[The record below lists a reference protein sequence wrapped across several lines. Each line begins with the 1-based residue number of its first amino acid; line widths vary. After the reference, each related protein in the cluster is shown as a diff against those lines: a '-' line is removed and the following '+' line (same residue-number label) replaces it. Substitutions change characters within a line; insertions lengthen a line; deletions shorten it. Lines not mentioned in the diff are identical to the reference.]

1 MDAKALQMKHCAFNP
16 EWFLDAHER
25 QWIQGVYDFMIA
37 YVCYC
42 IEQFCGAYSKVHS
55 RDGMAHDFFGS
66 VRLGARVFIFNET
79 VKHRRCFDRTNL
91 DIVGIFRHEFSSYV
105 WFQILSGK
113 ACGWHKR
120 GICEY
125 VAQIEHMF
133 VLKCSALAVHGAHLR
148 RVDEWMRK
156 REDPG
161 RNSQFDTADTAVAQ
175 WFLRSW

>member
-1 MDAKALQMKHCAFNP
+1 M
-16 EWFLDAHER
+16 
-25 QWIQGVYDFMIA
+25 
-37 YVCYC
+37 
-42 IEQFCGAYSKVHS
+42 
-55 RDGMAHDFFGS
+55 
-66 VRLGARVFIFNET
+66 
-79 VKHRRCFDRTNL
+79 
-91 DIVGIFRHEFSSYV
+91 
-105 WFQILSGK
+105 SGK

-148 RVDEWMRK
+148 RVDEWMRT

-175 WFLRSW
+175 WFLRS